1 MNVIEG
7 CLMQYAQAG
16 VSPRFVDRWSGGSH
30 VCKLLENK
38 RIFIV
43 EDNAAYIAIASIY
56 LRYEGATVE
65 SERWGHNVTDILLK
79 HLPID
84 VILMDLLL
92 ARNTSGFDV
101 FDQIRS
107 TPQLRNIPIIAVSAA
122 DPEVAMPRAQKMGF
136 AGFISKPISPSL
148 VKYVAAVL
156 DGKNVWKTD
165 NWQYWSH
172 F

>member
-43 EDNAAYIAIASIY
+43 EDSAAYIAIASIY

-65 SERWGHNVTDILLK
+65 SERWGLNVPNVIVSQ
-79 HLPID
+79 LPID
-84 VILMDLLL
+84 VILMDLKLSH
-92 ARNTSGFDV
+92 NTSGFDV
-101 FDQIRS
+101 FDQIRR
-107 TPQLRNIPIIAVSAA
+107 TPQLSN
-122 DPEVAMPRAQKMGF
+122 
-136 AGFISKPISPSL
+136 
-148 VKYVAAVL
+148 
-156 DGKNVWKTD
+156 
-165 NWQYWSH
+165 
-172 F
+172 

>member
-1 MNVIEG
+1 
-7 CLMQYAQAG
+7 
-16 VSPRFVDRWSGGSH
+16 

-43 EDNAAYIAIASIY
+43 EDSAAYIAIASIY

-65 SERWGHNVTDILLK
+65 SERWGLNVPNVIVSQ
-79 HLPID
+79 LPID
-84 VILMDLLL
+84 VILMDLKLSH
-92 ARNTSGFDV
+92 NTSGFDV
-101 FDQIRS
+101 FDQIRR
-107 TPQLRNIPIIAVSAA
+107 TPQLSNIPIIAVSAA
-122 DPEVAMPRAQKMGF
+122 DPEVVMPRAQKMGF

-165 NWQYWSH
+165 TWQYWSH

>member
-1 MNVIEG
+1 
-7 CLMQYAQAG
+7 MQCTQVG
-16 VSPRFVDRWSGGSH
+16 VSSRFVDRWSGGSH
-30 VCKLLENK
+30 VCKVLENK

-65 SERWGHNVTDILLK
+65 SERWGRNVPDIILK
-79 HLPID
+79 QLPID
-84 VILMDLLL
+84 VILMDLVLSH
-92 ARNTSGFDV
+92 NTSGFDV
-101 FDQIRS
+101 FDQIRRI
-107 TPQLRNIPIIAVSAA
+107 PQLRNIPIVAVSAV

-156 DGKNVWKTD
+156 DGKDVWKTD
-165 NWQYWSH
+165 SWQYWSR